1 MEWAKANN
9 SPLGYFPVVYHLM
22 TQAVQQGI
30 QTGLFD
36 DGPRME
42 RLDILFAQRYFA
54 AFDAWQAGLPTTL
67 SWAQAFE
74 AASSD
79 NITVLQHVL
88 LGINAHISLD
98 LGIAAAQTCPGA
110 EIQDLHTDFDRI
122 NGIIADLVNPMQDR
136 LAQIFPL
143 LWIADRLFRTHDER
157 LANALIGL
165 SRTGAWTVA
174 TTVALL
180 TEHQQRTAIS
190 ELDKGVAAL
199 SGPIAAPRSRLLPT
213 VLRMVRWGELGSVA
227 QKIEKLEGRMQW
239 TPEFGTPR

>member
-9 SPLGYFPVVYHLM
+9 SPLGYFPVVYRLM
-22 TQAVQQGI
+22 TEAVQQSI
-30 QTGLFD
+30 EAGLFD

-42 RLDILFAQRYFA
+42 RLDVLFAQRYFT
-54 AFDAWQAGLPTTL
+54 AFDAWQAGLPTTTA
-67 SWAQAFE
+67 WRQAFE
-74 AASSD
+74 AASNN

-98 LGIAAAQTCPGA
+98 LGIAAAQTCPGP
-110 EIQDLHTDFDRI
+110 EIQHLRTDFDRI

-136 LAQIFPL
+136 LTQIFPL

-174 TTVALL
+174 TTLASLA
-180 TEHQQRTAIS
+180 ERQQPAAIR
-190 ELDKGVAAL
+190 EIDKGVAAL
-199 SGPIAAPRSRLLPT
+199 SGPIAVPRGRWLPS
-213 VLRMVRWGELGSVA
+213 VLRIVRWGELGSVA
-227 QKIEKLEGRMQW
+227 QKIEKLEGRMLA
-239 TPEFGTPR
+239 PGSVR